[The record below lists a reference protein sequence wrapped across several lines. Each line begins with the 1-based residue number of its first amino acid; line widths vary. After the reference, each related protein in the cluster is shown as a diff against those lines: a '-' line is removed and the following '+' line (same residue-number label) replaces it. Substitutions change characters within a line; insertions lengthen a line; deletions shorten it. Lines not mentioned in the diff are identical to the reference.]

1 MNFGKLALNFFVLL
15 LLAASQAAQAAY
27 LPYLEED
34 NVKIAV
40 SNPEISQAHYGW
52 LAGAPAIYAISSA
65 KPFRLHLNL
74 MSPQLSDARVDF
86 SAKIYRNGQ
95 LLEIMNGV
103 DFIWSA
109 YYEPFAGD
117 YYLRGPEYE
126 INAAPGNYLIEIYN
140 SVNYGDYVLV
150 IGKNQDRSLGEFL
163 RTMSVLP
170 DIKEKFF
177 GKTLG
182 SLQRFRRNDCF
193 GFGGGIAGRGF
204 PGRDGRL
211 PPPFE
216 KRLDKEND
224 DYQKNRGNRGEN
236 YIDLSEVQRLFDRR
250 P

>member
-1 MNFGKLALNFFVLL
+1 VLL

-117 YYLRGPEYE
+117 YYLRARNMKLMPRRE
-126 INAAPGNYLIEIYN
+126 II
-140 SVNYGDYVLV
+140 
-150 IGKNQDRSLGEFL
+150 
-163 RTMSVLP
+163 
-170 DIKEKFF
+170 
-177 GKTLG
+177 
-182 SLQRFRRNDCF
+182 
-193 GFGGGIAGRGF
+193 
-204 PGRDGRL
+204 
-211 PPPFE
+211 
-216 KRLDKEND
+216 
-224 DYQKNRGNRGEN
+224 
-236 YIDLSEVQRLFDRR
+236 
-250 P
+250 